1 MAKIL
6 IIDDDESNRESLDM
20 YLTEEG
26 EDVVTAGTGERG
38 VVQYREH
45 RPDVVILDIRLPDID
60 GFTVLK
66 RLKELNDD
74 VKVIMITAYHD
85 EHTIKRAMDLGAF
98 AYVKKPIDLSDLESV
113 IGRSL
118 AHVPNH
124 GSRQGDVR
132 PLSSVVKS

>member
-1 MAKIL
+1 VSGGSPIPGAP
-6 IIDDDESNRESLDM
+6 SR
-20 YLTEEG
+20 
-26 EDVVTAGTGERG
+26 RG
-38 VVQYREH
+38 HSGY
-45 RPDVVILDIRLPDID
+45 RLPDID